1 MSTKAVSLLA
11 ASLVVILLY
20 QLSRIGRR
28 PKGYPPGPSTLPV
41 IGNLHIM
48 PKEKGHLQFE
58 KWVNEYGP
66 IYSLIL
72 GTQVMVVLSS
82 DEIVKDLLDKRSGI
96 YSSRPDMYLS
106 HDIASGGL
114 RTGFTPYG
122 ETWRINRGILHKSL
136 NIIAS
141 RSYVPY
147 QDLESKAMLLGF
159 LEQPSQFFNH
169 IQRYSNSISTQITY
183 GFRTIDIHDPKLEQL
198 IYGFGKWSEL
208 AGSQTAAFLDVFPML
223 RRLPDALLPVRRY
236 AKNLHKNE
244 LEMYLGHYLNA
255 KRNLKGDKGKPCI
268 ASDIFR
274 AQEEYKLSDNAAGY
288 LCGTI
293 LEAGSDTSAS
303 TLIGFTQA
311 LLIFPEVLKLAQ
323 TEIDKVCG
331 DRIPDFDDLPDL
343 PYIRGCVKESLRWMP
358 TTVLGVPH
366 ATICD
371 DEYLGYKIPKGA
383 RVVLNVWAIHN
394 NPSRYPEPR
403 RFDPSRWANDSQ
415 TSAES
420 ANNRDPSKRDQFG
433 FGAGRRICQGIHIA
447 DQNLFL
453 AISRLVWAFDFKRPI
468 NPYTGE
474 EIVPDMGDLAEGLL
488 VCPKPF
494 NANIEPRSASR
505 AEAIK
510 AEWDKMTELLDDELQ
525 WKTVP
530 EGLMQRFYETNKT
543 ETDL

>member
-1 MSTKAVSLLA
+1 M
-11 ASLVVILLY
+11 
-20 QLSRIGRR
+20 
-28 PKGYPPGPSTLPV
+28 
-41 IGNLHIM
+41 
-48 PKEKGHLQFE
+48 
-58 KWVNEYGP
+58 
-66 IYSLIL
+66 
-72 GTQVMVVLSS
+72 
-82 DEIVKDLLDKRSGI
+82 
-96 YSSRPDMYLS
+96 
-106 HDIASGGL
+106 
-114 RTGFTPYG
+114 
-122 ETWRINRGILHKSL
+122 
-136 NIIAS
+136 AS

-169 IQRYSNSISTQITY
+169 IRRYTNSISTQMTY
-183 GFRTIDIHDPKLEQL
+183 GFRTVDIHDPKLEQL
-198 IYGFGKWSEL
+198 VYGFGKWSEL
-208 AGSQTAAFLDVFPML
+208 AGSQTAAFLDVFPIF
-223 RRLPDALLPVRRY
+223 RRLPDALLP
-236 AKNLHKNE
+236 
-244 LEMYLGHYLNA
+244 
-255 KRNLKGDKGKPCI
+255 PCI
-268 ASDIFR
+268 ASEIFR
-274 AQEEYKLSDNAAGY
+274 AQKEYKLSDGAASY
-288 LCGTI
+288 LCGTV

-323 TEIDKVCG
+323 SEIDKVCG

-394 NPSRYPEPR
+394 NPSRYPEPH
-403 RFDPSRWANDSQ
+403 RFDPSRWAHDSQ

-453 AISRLVWAFDFKRPI
+453 AISRLIWAFDFKRPI
-468 NPYTGE
+468 DPSTGE

-488 VCPKPF
+488 VCPNPF
-494 NANIEPRSASR
+494 NADIKPRNASR

-510 AEWDKMTELLDDELQ
+510 AEWNKMTELLDDELQ
-525 WKTVP
+525 WKAVP
-530 EGLMQRFYETNKT
+530 EELMQRFYETNKT
-543 ETDL
+543 EVNL